1 MKSHTRQDN
10 FRTLARHIKCS
21 FLPVREESGL
31 PVGLVEDEFTRQKQN
46 EMFYISILFTYV
58 TECFGTVFYS
68 AASLLL
74 YNENLMFQS
83 GKRWHINAH
92 SHWMKTTV
100 TIKFFKTD
108 RKRATYHYYGKQ
120 LYWRCFHM
128 YLWQSKWLTEYQK
141 DLSTLMIYK
150 PIKRAVSRNSAKF
163 GNNKMPV
170 KIR

>member
-58 TECFGTVFYS
+58 TECFGPVFYS

-92 SHWMKTTV
+92 SH
-100 TIKFFKTD
+100 
-108 RKRATYHYYGKQ
+108 
-120 LYWRCFHM
+120 
-128 YLWQSKWLTEYQK
+128 
-141 DLSTLMIYK
+141 
-150 PIKRAVSRNSAKF
+150 
-163 GNNKMPV
+163 
-170 KIR
+170 